1 MPSDPVRET
10 DAILEV
16 ESLDVAY
23 GDARALFGL
32 SFAIARGS
40 VTALLGPNGAG
51 KSTLAR
57 AISGVLRP
65 SAGQVTFDGRETTKW
80 SAHRLARAGLAH
92 VPEGRGI
99 FAGLSVHDNLRMG
112 VRHAAP
118 RAEHREAIERAY
130 ELFPRL
136 GERRRQLAGTL
147 SGGEQQMLALGRVLA
162 VPPTLLVADEMSLG
176 LAPLL
181 VDMIFESLEKA
192 TAQGVTVL
200 LIEQYVDRA
209 LALADNALLLRRG
222 ELVWSGSANE
232 AREHAAAE
240 YLGQEATAT
249 AGP

>member
-1 MPSDPVRET
+1 MPPD
-10 DAILEV
+10 DDILAV
-16 ESLDVAY
+16 EGLDVSY
-23 GDARALFGL
+23 GDAKALFGI
-32 SFAIARGS
+32 SFAVPRGS
-40 VTALLGPNGAG
+40 VTALLGANGAG
-51 KSTLAR
+51 KSTFAR
-57 AISGVLRP
+57 AVSGVLRP
-65 SAGQVTFDGRETTKW
+65 TAGTITFDGRDTTKW

-99 FAGLSVHDNLRMG
+99 FPGLSVHDNLRMG

-118 RAEHREAIERAY
+118 RAEHRDAIERAY

-162 VPPTLLVADEMSLG
+162 VPPSLLVADEMSLG

-192 TAQGVTVL
+192 KAQGVTVL

-209 LALADNALLLRRG
+209 LTLADRAVVLRRG
-222 ELVWSGSANE
+222 ELVWSGSAAD
-232 AREHAAAE
+232 ARTQAAE
-240 YLGQEATAT
+240 QYLGSEAGADAAT
-249 AGP
+249 

>member
-1 MPSDPVRET
+1 MPPE
-10 DAILEV
+10 AEAEHILQV
-16 ESLDVAY
+16 DGLDVAY
-23 GDARALFGL
+23 GDAKAIFGL
-32 SFAIARGS
+32 SFSVPRGS
-40 VTALLGPNGAG
+40 VTALLGANCAG

-57 AISGVLRP
+57 AVSGVLRP
-65 SAGQVTFDGRETTKW
+65 TAGTVTFDGRNTTRW

-99 FAGLSVHDNLRMG
+99 FPRLSVHDNLRMG

-118 RAEHREAIERAY
+118 RGEHREAIERAY

-162 VPPTLLVADEMSLG
+162 VPPSLLVADEMSLG

-192 TAQGVTVL
+192 KAQGVTVL

-209 LALADNALLLRRG
+209 LALADQALVLRRG
-222 ELVWSGSANE
+222 ELVWSGSAAE
-232 AREHAAAE
+232 AREQAAAQ
-240 YLGQEATAT
+240 YLGHDATAS
-249 AGP
+249 ARA